1 MALVKTFNGADL
13 KREFEA
19 WDRDYYSLDACEKIV
34 ELFEE
39 CGGNVELDIVGLC
52 GDFNEYD
59 EDYIKSEYSN
69 IEEIADAETTEE
81 LLDALN
87 CYTWAVE
94 TSDGILY
101 QTF

>member
-1 MALVKTFNGADL
+1 MALVKTFEGADL

-19 WDRDYYSLDACEKIV
+19 WDRDYYSLDACEKMV

-52 GDFNEYD
+52 VDFNEED

-87 CYTWAVE
+87 RYTWAVE

-101 QTF
+101 QAF

>member
-19 WDRDYYSLDACEKIV
+19 WNRDYYSLDACEKIV

-52 GDFNEYD
+52 GDFNEDD